1 MNRKLLILGSIFGG
15 TAVLLGA
22 FGAHGLQKLVD
33 ASAIASF
40 ETGVR
45 YQMYHA
51 LLLLLLGSTL
61 SCSEKRKRILF
72 YLLLIGVFMFSGSIY
87 LLATQEA
94 TKIDFTGIALFTPL
108 GGTLF
113 IISWGILL
121 YTFVKR

>member
-22 FGAHGLQKLVD
+22 FGAHGLKKLVD

-51 LLLLLLGSTL
+51 LLLLLLGGML
-61 SCSEKRKRILF
+61 SCSEKRKKILF
-72 YLLLIGVFMFSGSIY
+72 YLLLTGVFMFSGSIY

-94 TKIDFTGIALFTPL
+94 TKIDFTSIALFTPL
-108 GGTLF
+108 GGTLL